1 MANQCSIFCTSVA
14 VLNFLHKRGGFA
26 KSVKTIAPVHENHCS
41 AKSSKTDGNLP
52 VLAEKVGTSRAVS
65 PLFFNSRARFRHGR
79 LSEPIRTRF
88 GHVSDASWTL
98 LWAKKQT
105 ASRGIVV
112 CFGIRVPL
120 ASARARAPTGNRR
133 HIHPLLRT
141 HDVPHHACMQT
152 TSSPTCIQP
161 HEHRAYTLHCHGATP
176 MRRHPLT
183 RHRPTMDNI
192 TVMSLSLHPSPRGLC
207 CPSE

>member
-1 MANQCSIFCTSVA
+1 MLPEHQNKLSRTGPCSGC
-14 VLNFLHKRGGFA
+14 L
-26 KSVKTIAPVHENHCS
+26 E
-41 AKSSKTDGNLP
+41 
-52 VLAEKVGTSRAVS
+52 
-65 PLFFNSRARFRHGR
+65 RFRHFFKILGPSFGTDAFR
-79 LSEPIRTRF
+79 SLF
-88 GHVSDASWTL
+88 GHVLDTFRTPLGRCSGP
-98 LWAKKQT
+98 KKQT

-183 RHRPTMDNI
+183 RHKPTMDNI

-207 CPSE
+207 CPSD